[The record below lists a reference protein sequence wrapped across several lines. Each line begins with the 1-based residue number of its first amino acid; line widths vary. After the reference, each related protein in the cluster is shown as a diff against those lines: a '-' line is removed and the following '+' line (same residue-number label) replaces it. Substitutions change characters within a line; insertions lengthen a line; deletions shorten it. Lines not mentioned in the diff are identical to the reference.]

1 MPLSQAQQDTT
12 KRDWLLPRDG
22 PSDVSNKL
30 DDRSAKAKAE
40 MPRTEP
46 RPNEIKEKPKEQESK
61 QGKTSDKPPDKP
73 PDKALPVWPL
83 VVGAIVLAAFLAL
96 VVWIIFRPRPNVWTD
111 DAYITVHYAVIA
123 PRISGQVS
131 TVQVDDNQPVKNG
144 QVLVTLDPRDYETAV
159 ASAEATLA
167 RDSAQLADVSAT
179 LARQPS
185 LISQQEAEVSSAQAR
200 LAFTE
205 PDARRYQYLAATDA
219 GTIQQRQL
227 ADSALQ
233 QSKAQL
239 SNAQAALEAARRQL
253 DVIKAQQEAAGAVV
267 ATDKAQLEQAK
278 LNLSYTV
285 IPAPVDGTVGERSV
299 EVGNTV
305 APGTTLMTVVPLD
318 SVYITANYRE
328 VDLAHVRSGQHA
340 TIHVDAYNI
349 DIDGIV
355 DSVAPASGISFAP
368 IQPNNATGNFTKI
381 VQRLP
386 VKIVVSPNQPLAKLL
401 RVGFSV
407 ETTIHTGLEDVVDE
421 QRHSPSRVTE
431 H

>member
-1 MPLSQAQQDTT
+1 
-12 KRDWLLPRDG
+12 
-22 PSDVSNKL
+22 
-30 DDRSAKAKAE
+30 
-40 MPRTEP
+40 
-46 RPNEIKEKPKEQESK
+46 
-61 QGKTSDKPPDKP
+61 
-73 PDKALPVWPL
+73 
-83 VVGAIVLAAFLAL
+83 VVGAMVLAAFLAL
-96 VVWIIFRPRPNVWTD
+96 VVWIIFRPRPDVWTD
-111 DAYITVHYAVIA
+111 DAYTTVHYAVIA

-131 TVQVDDNQPVKNG
+131 TVQVDDNQAVKNG

-179 LARQPS
+179 LARQPA
-185 LISQQEAEVSSAQAR
+185 LISQQEAEVSAAQAR

-205 PDARRYQYLAATDA
+205 PDAHRYQYLAATDA

-253 DVIKAQQEAAGAVV
+253 DVIKAQQQAAAAVV
-267 ATDKAQLEQAK
+267 ATDKALLEQAR

-349 DIDGIV
+349 DLDGIV
-355 DSVAPASGISFAP
+355 DSVAPASGIAFAP

-386 VKIVVSPNQPLAKLL
+386 VKIDVSPNQPLAKLL

-407 ETTIHTGLEDVVDE
+407 ETTIHTGLEDVVEE